1 MEQASQ
7 ELAEDETQ
15 EAFLR
20 LFTEVQAG
28 RIPDNVRAWLYRA
41 SANLVVS
48 RARRAAVARRFAPS
62 LVRFDGPAQPDALAV
77 LSEEQEEVRLALDAT
92 AIGRATL
99 RDLGIRSGDHI
110 VVPRKRFTRDDVSF
124 FLQVATFGLVV
135 YTVFH
140 R

>member
-1 MEQASQ
+1 
-7 ELAEDETQ
+7 
-15 EAFLR
+15 
-20 LFTEVQAG
+20 VQ
-28 RIPDNVRAWLYRA
+28 R
-41 SANLVVS
+41 
-48 RARRAAVARRFAPS
+48 PS
-62 LVRFDGPAQPDALAV
+62 LYSIDPTMTVYDVIALAGGV
-77 LSEEQEEVRLALDAT
+77 TLAANQRKIQLLRGGEEVRLALDAT

-140 R
+140 K